1 MPIKNNDDV
10 AHLLEATG
18 RSGSPYREFE
28 APSDQMSAPLIDA
41 VFAKGPPEPALD
53 AHRPA
58 PLQTGPTGTDLL
70 SEVFEGTPRAATPA
84 ATYPA
89 SNEAPAFGHPQT
101 APPLGPIGHM
111 ARTGTAHPA
120 LVQAPMLQ
128 APMVQAPVAARRSLN
143 DIRRIIMKRVE
154 EVPSAPTSD
163 GLNGLFD
170 RL

>member
-70 SEVFEGTPRAATPA
+70 SEVFEGSPRAAPPP
-84 ATYPA
+84 ATYQAP
-89 SNEAPAFGHPQT
+89 NEAPAFGYPQT
-101 APPLGPIGHM
+101 APPPGPIGPL
-111 ARTGTAHPA
+111 ARSGTAHPA
-120 LVQAPMLQ
+120 MVQAPI
-128 APMVQAPVAARRSLN
+128 VQAPVASRRSLN
-143 DIRRIIMKRVE
+143 DIRRIIMKPVDD
-154 EVPSAPTSD
+154 VPSAPTSD

-170 RL
+170 RLAG